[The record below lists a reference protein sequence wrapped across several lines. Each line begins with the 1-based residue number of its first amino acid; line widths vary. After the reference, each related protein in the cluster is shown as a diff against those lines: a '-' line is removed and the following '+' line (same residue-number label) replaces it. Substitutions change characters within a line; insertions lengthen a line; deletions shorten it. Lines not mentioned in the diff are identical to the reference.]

1 MRRIFFRMDLRDFY
15 RLFDKIPFIMLT
27 QRLPVSRV
35 DVARKKLTKT
45 AVDNLPAQPT
55 DYVVWDAELPGFG
68 IRVKP
73 TGIGSAI
80 VQYRSRKTGTSR
92 RKTIGQFG
100 PLLSLHRARESA
112 RIVLAEALKGNDPV
126 KDEKAAR
133 QAASVSELASAYLEQ
148 HAIPKKRPKSVD
160 DNRSMI
166 RSIHS
171 APLRGGRS
179 RRVVAARY
187 PGAPH

>member
-1 MRRIFFRMDLRDFY
+1 M
-15 RLFDKIPFIMLT
+15 
-27 QRLPVSRV
+27 
-35 DVARKKLTKT
+35 ARKKLTKT

-73 TGIGSAI
+73 TGIKSFI

-100 PLLSLHRARESA
+100 RSCHCTVPEKA

-126 KDEKAAR
+126 TGREGG
-133 QAASVSELASAYLEQ
+133 ASG
-148 HAIPKKRPKSVD
+148 
-160 DNRSMI
+160 
-166 RSIHS
+166 SI
-171 APLRGGRS
+171 
-179 RRVVAARY
+179 
-187 PGAPH
+187 